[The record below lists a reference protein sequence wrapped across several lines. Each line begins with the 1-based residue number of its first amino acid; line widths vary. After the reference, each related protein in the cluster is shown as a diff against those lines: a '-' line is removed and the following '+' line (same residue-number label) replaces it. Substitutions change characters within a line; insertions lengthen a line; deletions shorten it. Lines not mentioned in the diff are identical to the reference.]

1 MFDKVFADLRANHPA
16 DEWTLRLVDQLPS
29 AVKDVSPT
37 EAVTENAAAPES
49 EAAELMVLEQLGV
62 TDVVT
67 SEEED
72 KTVEVV
78 ELAHYSPTSLPQ
90 EGEKKVVDDES
101 VTNTEPVDQG
111 DASVGIN
118 QPVDDV
124 HPPDQPDCGGSLT
137 QEVQESV
144 VDAVPIEEVSVEAEV
159 VPEVAPAV
167 EESVPK
173 EPEEENQPAV
183 EQAAEEGEQEKL
195 DAEQSSPLENE
206 SDNNVAEQQQ
216 PESQVTDVK
225 EEPEPVQETTTQVV
239 RDDENTAETEAIPVQ
254 ETQSAQLEE
263 TPKETGEE
271 PVSTEPTVEL
281 SVEIETPKE
290 VSALIEVFNH
300 DGTPVEAPKQVE
312 EVEVKPPQL
321 PEQPPSASSPNLAKL
336 GASKSTPSTPTSKK
350 KRPTSPAS
358 GEPTRKPE
366 WMRRPLVR
374 KGSVGRFLGRMKE
387 TMQSKRFGPDR
398 LPVVP
403 PPELPPKR
411 PPRRKTL
418 ANLDLNR
425 ESVTVNGEQTSQV
438 DSPAPPPTPK
448 SASHNNSIS
457 VDLEMSKS
465 ATLRSSTS
473 DGRKRRNS
481 VGRLAASAAS
491 RISRALSIKNLNS
504 SDAASVTT
512 AEAAPLLQ
520 QEAPKATTA
529 APAQPTPSPS
539 THKTMTIKKD
549 LGQLMR
555 RMDPRPVIDRILA
568 PKTPS
573 AEEGNKNKPLPE
585 RPPLPAAAAAKVAP
599 KERKEKPIIKNGKV
613 QFQCQVSKKFYRK

>member
-1 MFDKVFADLRANHPA
+1 
-16 DEWTLRLVDQLPS
+16 
-29 AVKDVSPT
+29 
-37 EAVTENAAAPES
+37 
-49 EAAELMVLEQLGV
+49 
-62 TDVVT
+62 
-67 SEEED
+67 
-72 KTVEVV
+72 
-78 ELAHYSPTSLPQ
+78 
-90 EGEKKVVDDES
+90 
-101 VTNTEPVDQG
+101 
-111 DASVGIN
+111 
-118 QPVDDV
+118 
-124 HPPDQPDCGGSLT
+124 
-137 QEVQESV
+137 
-144 VDAVPIEEVSVEAEV
+144 
-159 VPEVAPAV
+159 
-167 EESVPK
+167 
-173 EPEEENQPAV
+173 
-183 EQAAEEGEQEKL
+183 
-195 DAEQSSPLENE
+195 
-206 SDNNVAEQQQ
+206 
-216 PESQVTDVK
+216 
-225 EEPEPVQETTTQVV
+225 
-239 RDDENTAETEAIPVQ
+239 
-254 ETQSAQLEE
+254 
-263 TPKETGEE
+263 
-271 PVSTEPTVEL
+271 
-281 SVEIETPKE
+281 
-290 VSALIEVFNH
+290 
-300 DGTPVEAPKQVE
+300 
-312 EVEVKPPQL
+312 
-321 PEQPPSASSPNLAKL
+321 
-336 GASKSTPSTPTSKK
+336 
-350 KRPTSPAS
+350 
-358 GEPTRKPE
+358 
-366 WMRRPLVR
+366 
-374 KGSVGRFLGRMKE
+374 
-387 TMQSKRFGPDR
+387 MQSKRFGPDR

-425 ESVTVNGEQTSQV
+425 ESVTVNGDEKSQV

-520 QEAPKATTA
+520 QEAPKTTTA
-529 APAQPTPSPS
+529 APAQTTPSPS

-585 RPPLPAAAAAKVAP
+585 RPPLPTTAAKVAP

-613 QFQCQVSKKFYRK
+613 QFQCQKCEHQWSSAKGTARFEILMNEVGEGIRRGEVLVRLYGQRCNHCLAEGFEKADWTEEGIEKSLTSLRSDVSRRFYPADLLACNERGPKAHQSQLCQACQEGVCQRKSTR